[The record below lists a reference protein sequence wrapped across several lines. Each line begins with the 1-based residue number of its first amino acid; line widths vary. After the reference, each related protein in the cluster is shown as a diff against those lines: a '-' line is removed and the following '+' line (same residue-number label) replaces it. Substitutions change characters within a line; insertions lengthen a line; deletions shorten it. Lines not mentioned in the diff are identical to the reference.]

1 VYFLSLPDQA
11 AAIDADPALELRV
24 APSREVAFVAW
35 NARRP
40 QLADARVRRALAMG
54 LDRRAIV
61 DALLAGYG
69 TVASSSVPPFHFAHD
84 PAAGDAV
91 RYDPAAARAL
101 LDEAGWVDRDGDGVR
116 ENADG
121 VRSSI
126 SVKTNAGN
134 RLRQD
139 ISEIM
144 QAQLRDIGVEVRP
157 EVVEMGTLMAQV
169 TNPAV
174 RDFDGF
180 ILSWAHEFKVDD
192 ADLFHS
198 GRLEGLYQWSG
209 LASPTLDRYL
219 DTLQLVVDR
228 DEAAPLWREYQR
240 AVVEEQP
247 YTFLYYPRH
256 LNGIRRSLRN
266 AEMDARGTWVN
277 LREWWIEPA

>member
-1 VYFLSLPDQA
+1 
-11 AAIDADPALELRV
+11 
-24 APSREVAFVAW
+24 
-35 NARRP
+35 
-40 QLADARVRRALAMG
+40 
-54 LDRRAIV
+54 
-61 DALLAGYG
+61 
-69 TVASSSVPPFHFAHD
+69 
-84 PAAGDAV
+84 
-91 RYDPAAARAL
+91 
-101 LDEAGWVDRDGDGVR
+101 VR
-116 ENADG
+116 E
-121 VRSSI
+121 
-126 SVKTNAGN
+126 
-134 RLRQD
+134 
-139 ISEIM
+139 
-144 QAQLRDIGVEVRP
+144 
-157 EVVEMGTLMAQV
+157 
-169 TNPAV
+169 
-174 RDFDGF
+174 FDGF

-219 DTLQLVVDR
+219 DTLQLIVDR